1 MGLAGFGERICA
13 TDDFTN
19 LLGDLGLPLAVCH
32 QRQGLMRSSALSVAD
47 FIARC
52 REASSDAADSS
63 SAAYT
68 R

>member
-1 MGLAGFGERICA
+1 MIWACRSRFAISVRA
-13 TDDFTN
+13 
-19 LLGDLGLPLAVCH
+19 
-32 QRQGLMRSSALSVAD
+32 LMRSSALSVAD

-68 R
+68 RVVR